1 MANNKV
7 QLANGQVLIDLTE
20 DTVTPEVLG
29 SGYTAHDAS
38 GQQITGTMTAL
49 TVDALSVSSNGV
61 YTPSSN
67 HAFGQVTVNV
77 SGDDDHYLADLLARS
92 VSSSYYNPVL
102 TNAGPYAF
110 TGCSSMVT
118 ADLPACT
125 YVGDRAF
132 MSCDKLVSVNLPVC
146 SYIGTSAFSNCR
158 KLKRSCRS
166 QFRRNCQSIL

>member
-110 TGCSSMVT
+110 TGCSNITSV
-118 ADLPACT
+118 DLPACKT
-125 YVGDRAF
+125 FGSDAF
-132 MSCDKLVSVNLPVC
+132 YRCSKLTTIVASGC
-146 SYIGTSAFSNCR
+146 ESIGGFAFTS
-158 KLKRSCRS
+158 L
-166 QFRRNCQSIL
+166 QGV

>member
-7 QLANGQVLIDLTE
+7 QLANGLVLIDLTE

-29 SGYTAHDAS
+29 SGYTAHDAR

-61 YTPSSN
+61 YTPASN

-110 TGCSSMVT
+110 TGCSNIVS
-118 ADLPACT
+118 ADLPAC
-125 YVGDRAF
+125 
-132 MSCDKLVSVNLPVC
+132 
-146 SYIGTSAFSNCR
+146 SYIGASAFDKCSSLTTVIASACLSIGSYAFYRMSN
-158 KLKRSCRS
+158 LS
-166 QFRRNCQSIL
+166 SISFPVCTYIGGDA